1 MKIPLVD
8 LKAQF
13 NSIEDELK
21 KAIYSVLSS
30 GEYINGEEVTLLE
43 EEICE
48 YLGAKHCITVGNG
61 TDGLVIALKALGI
74 GPGDEVLTSPFT
86 FFASAE
92 SISQVG
98 ATPVF
103 VDVKKDSFNINY
115 TKIEEKITEKTKA
128 IMVVHIFGQ
137 PADMDNIRNIAKAY
151 NLKVIEDSCQ
161 AIGATYKGKKVGILG
176 DVSCFSF
183 FPTKNLSCAGD
194 GGMIVTNDDTI
205 AAISKALRSH
215 GSGELGKSAYNLLSN
230 VEDESN
236 LILTEYNRN
245 SDCSKYHHYLV
256 GYNSRLDTVQA
267 AILRVKLR
275 FIDYWN
281 NHRRSH
287 AHYYNHK
294 LRSTPLILPSE
305 LHGCHHVYHMY
316 VVQSEERDKI
326 IDHLNKNGIGTG
338 VYYPVPLHLQ
348 MVYKNLGY
356 KKGDFPC
363 AEYLSSRTFA
373 IPIYPELTK
382 AQQDYIVN
390 TLLNFNHEN

>member
-13 NSIEDELK
+13 TTIEDKLK
-21 KAIYSVLSS
+21 EAIYSVLSS

-74 GPGDEVLTSPFT
+74 GPGDEVITSPFT

-103 VDVKKDSFNINY
+103 VDVKKDSFNIDY

-137 PADMDNIRNIAKAY
+137 PADIDNILNVAKLHS
-151 NLKVIEDSCQ
+151 LKIIEDSCQ
-161 AIGATYKGKKVGILG
+161 AIGAAYKGRKIGTLG

-183 FPTKNLSCAGD
+183 FPTKNLSCTGD
-194 GGMIVTNDDTI
+194 GGMIVTDDDNI

-215 GSGELGKSAYNLLSN
+215 GSGELGKNAYNLSN
-230 VEDESN
+230 NIEGDPSVIVNNSCDSN
-236 LILTEYNRN
+236 
-245 SDCSKYHHYLV
+245 CSKYYHYLV
-256 GYNSRLDTVQA
+256 GYNSRLDTLQA
-267 AILRVKLR
+267 SILRVKLK
-275 FIDYWN
+275 FLDYWN
-281 NHRRSH
+281 NLRRSH
-287 AHYYNHK
+287 ADYYNLK
-294 LRSTPLILPSE
+294 LNSTSLILPCE
-305 LHGCHHVYHMY
+305 LQGCHHAYHMY
-316 VVQSEERDKI
+316 VLQSEERSKL
-326 IDHLNKNGIGTG
+326 IDHLNKNEIGTG

-348 MVYKNLGY
+348 IVYKNLGY
-356 KKGDFPC
+356 KEGDLPC

-373 IPIYPELTK
+373 IPIYPELTVE
-382 AQQDYIVN
+382 QQDYIIN
-390 TLLNFNHEN
+390 TLLNFNHEI

>member
-13 NSIEDELK
+13 TTIEDELK
-21 KAIYSVLSS
+21 EAIYSVLSS

-74 GPGDEVLTSPFT
+74 GPGDEVITSPFT

-103 VDVKKDSFNINY
+103 VDVKKDSFNIDY

-137 PADMDNIRNIAKAY
+137 PADIDNILNVAKLHS
-151 NLKVIEDSCQ
+151 LKIIEDSCQ
-161 AIGATYKGKKVGILG
+161 AIGAAYKGRKIGTLG

-183 FPTKNLSCAGD
+183 FPTKNLSCTGD
-194 GGMIVTNDDTI
+194 GGMIVTNDDNI

-215 GSGELGKSAYNLLSN
+215 GSGELGKNAYNLLKNIEGDPSVIVNNSCDSN
-230 VEDESN
+230 
-236 LILTEYNRN
+236 
-245 SDCSKYHHYLV
+245 CSKYYHYLV
-256 GYNSRLDTVQA
+256 GYNSRLDTLQA
-267 AILRVKLR
+267 AILRVKLK
-275 FIDYWN
+275 FLDYWN
-281 NHRRSH
+281 DLRRSH
-287 AHYYNHK
+287 ADYYNLK
-294 LRSTPLILPSE
+294 LNNTSLILPYE
-305 LHGCHHVYHMY
+305 LQDCHHVYHMY
-316 VVQSEERDKI
+316 LLQSEERNKLI
-326 IDHLNKNGIGTG
+326 EHLNKNGIGTG

-356 KKGDFPC
+356 KEGDLPC
-363 AEYLSSRTFA
+363 AEYLSSRAFA
-373 IPIYPELTK
+373 IPIYPELTVEQK
-382 AQQDYIVN
+382 DYIIN